1 MIAEYAHVASGGNIV
16 DSMDD
21 VAEIYRDA
29 ARQVWRH
36 ALDTFGTEARAI
48 RWMRIPLAEL
58 GHRTPEDVLLGE
70 PQNPAAVEAILTR
83 IDYGVY
89 A

>member
-1 MIAEYAHVASGGNIV
+1 MSGNIV
-16 DSMDD
+16 DSMED
-21 VAEIYRDA
+21 VAEAYRDA
-29 ARQVWRH
+29 AQHVWQH
-36 ALDTFGTEARAI
+36 ALDTFGTAERAR
-48 RWMRIPLAEL
+48 RWMHIPLAEL

-70 PQNPAAVEAILTR
+70 PPNAAAVEAILTR